1 MDSQSPQSSDD
12 RFTAL
17 LGGWDEALA
26 KGELPPATLGV
37 IEPDLADRLSRGRR
51 CVELLARLR
60 PGRRALALQETPA
73 GGDTARSG
81 GASHLSALLPT
92 TLGRFEIRRELG
104 RGGFGIVYLA
114 HDPLLKR
121 DVALKV
127 PRFCTLADPEL
138 QQRFSR
144 EAQAGA
150 GLDHPNVAAVY
161 DAGEVAGVGYI
172 ASAYCPGITLAQ
184 FLRKQ
189 DRPIAVAEAAALIA
203 CLADAVGHGH
213 SRGILH
219 RDLKPSNVM
228 LVEAA
233 PSGEPATG
241 EPRHCCRLSDVWY
254 CPKITDFGLARRI
267 DDEAQT
273 RDGAALGTP
282 SYMAPEQAR
291 SGAQP
296 STPATDVYGL
306 GAILYE
312 LLAGR
317 APFIGESPLEILDQ
331 VRQREVV
338 PPGRLRPN
346 LPRDVETI
354 CLKCLAKNPPARY
367 GSAAQLAEDLRRFL
381 GGRPILARPIG
392 RAQRALR
399 WCQRNPVIAT
409 LAGGIALALVVG
421 TGVSMSLAV
430 WALNEKS
437 QAALHA
443 LQAKNSAQQERA
455 ARELADYGFA
465 QAEKAVEDYLDGI
478 ESNQRLKE
486 ADFFD
491 LRKQL
496 LTSAIPFY
504 EGFVKQKP
512 GDATLEAKRGRAYAR
527 LAELRRPLGDQ
538 EQALADYRQAQ
549 AIFQKLAA
557 DFPSVPVYRHE
568 QVQSHYGLGAVLI
581 EQGNRKAAEPEL
593 RQALAL
599 LQPLVDEFPADPSYR
614 SELAGID
621 RSLGLVLHGLGDH
634 ARASEAYLEA
644 IELQQS
650 LAAEFPAVAK
660 YRQGLAQSYSK
671 LGTTFKSQQNH
682 SEAVAVY
689 RKAIL
694 LQRSLASE
702 FPSVA
707 EYRDSLARSHFNLG
721 SIFLKLRKVTEAQQ
735 EYTEA
740 LRLEQQL
747 VDDFPSVP
755 AYRGMLAAIRYGMAI
770 TFAAIGKHEEAK
782 TEHRAVLQ
790 MRTRLVEDVPNAIDY
805 WHGLANSLYSLA
817 MLLAK
822 DGELDE
828 ARRMYALAIDHQR
841 KAYELVPTNGE
852 YARSLRNNY
861 HALGDLLLKLKDHAA
876 AAETANRLAQ
886 VRPDSADDAQLA
898 ARFFGRCVT
907 LASQDPQLS
916 SEQRT
921 ALAQSY
927 ADQAMQHLH
936 EAVRRGLT
944 DPGRFKDYEALAPLR
959 GRPEFEDLIRAQS
972 PAALNGEP

>member
-12 RFTAL
+12 RFTDL

-26 KGELPPATLGV
+26 NGDLPPATLGEV
-37 IEPDLADRLSRGRR
+37 EPDLADRLSRGRR

-60 PGRRALALQETPA
+60 PGRRALATQETPA

-81 GASHLSALLPT
+81 GASHLSGLLPT
-92 TLGRFEIRRELG
+92 TLGRFAIRHELG

-127 PRFCTLADPEL
+127 PRFSTLADPEL
-138 QQRFSR
+138 QRRFSR

-161 DAGEVAGVGYI
+161 EAGEVAGVGYI

-233 PSGEPATG
+233 SGGEPAAG

-296 STPATDVYGL
+296 STAATDVYGL

-346 LPRDVETI
+346 LPRDLETI

-392 RAQRALR
+392 RAERALR
-399 WCQRNPVIAT
+399 WCRRNPVIAT
-409 LAGGIALALVVG
+409 LAGGIALALLVG
-421 TGVSMSLAV
+421 TGVSLSLAV
-430 WALNEKS
+430 WALHEKS
-437 QAALHA
+437 QAAVHA
-443 LQAKNSAQQERA
+443 LHAKNSAQQERA
-455 ARELADYGFA
+455 ARELADFGFA

-504 EGFVKQKP
+504 EGFVRQKP
-512 GDATLEAKRGRAYAR
+512 GDATLEAKRGRAHAR
-527 LAELRRPLGDQ
+527 LASLWRLLGDQ
-538 EQALADYRQAQ
+538 KQALAGYQQSQ
-549 AIFQKLAA
+549 AIFQRLASDNA
-557 DFPSVPVYRHE
+557 SVPEYRQE
-568 QVQSHYGLGAVLI
+568 QARSHFGSGAVLSDLGNK
-581 EQGNRKAAEPEL
+581 EQAAAEHRHAL
-593 RQALAL
+593 AILQALTA
-599 LQPLVDEFPADPSYR
+599 EFPADPSYR
-614 SELAGID
+614 SELAANHHNLGI
-621 RSLGLVLHGLGDH
+621 VLQGMGNYAD
-634 ARASEAYLEA
+634 AAEAYRQA
-644 IELQQS
+644 IDLRQA
-650 LAAEFPAVAK
+650 LAAENPAVPQH
-660 YRQGLAQSYSK
+660 RLGLSQSHNN
-671 LGTTFKSQQNH
+671 LGTTFHRLGKH
-682 SEAVAVY
+682 ADATSEY
-689 RKAIL
+689 RQAIP
-694 LQRSLASE
+694 LQSSLASE
-702 FPSVA
+702 FPQVP
-707 EYRDSLARSHFNLG
+707 EYRHSLAQTHLNLG
-721 SIFLKLRKVTEAQQ
+721 TLLAQLRQWTEA
-735 EYTEA
+735 EEAFDEA
-740 LRLEQQL
+740 LRRQQQL
-747 VDDFPSVP
+747 AADFPKVP
-755 AYRGMLAAIRYGMAI
+755 AYRSLLAAIRYNKAT
-770 TFAAIGKHEEAK
+770 TFAAINK
-782 TEHRAVLQ
+782 TEDAKAEYQAILQ
-790 MRTRLVEDVPNAIDY
+790 IRTQLVADFPEVVEY
-805 WHGLANSLYSLA
+805 WHGLGKTQRDLA
-817 MLLAK
+817 GLLARE
-822 DGELDE
+822 GALDE
-828 ARRMYALAIDHQR
+828 ARRAFLLAADHQR
-841 KAYELVPTNGE
+841 RAYEAVPTNRE

-861 HALGDLLLKLKDHAA
+861 HALGDLLLKLKDHTAT
-876 AAETANRLAQ
+876 AETANLLAQ

-907 LASQDPQLS
+907 LAEQDPQLS

-921 ALAQSY
+921 ALARSY
-927 ADQAMQHLH
+927 ADQAMQHFH

-944 DPGRFKDYEALAPLR
+944 DLGRFKDYEALAPLR
-959 GRPEFEDLIRAQS
+959 GRPDFEELIRAQS
-972 PAALNGEP
+972 PATLNGEP